1 MTAEIITIGDEILI
15 GQTIDTNSAF
25 IAKEFNK
32 IGLSINRI
40 SSIMDRELDIL
51 NALNSSIDNSDI
63 VIVTGGLGPTND
75 DITKKTIVKF
85 FDDTLVTNQVVLD
98 NIKFIWKKYIKQ
110 PLLQVNIDQSLV
122 PSKSHVFVNTKGSAP
137 GLWLKKNN
145 TIFVFLP
152 GVPFEMKELIK
163 NSVIPKILNEFNLP
177 YIIHKTIL
185 TYGMGE
191 SSIAEIIKDWEK
203 SLPNDI
209 SFAYLPS
216 LGRVK
221 LRLSTKGNDL
231 QKITNNINLYTSK
244 LIPLIEDIF
253 VGYEE
258 GESIEKLI
266 ANKLTSNNLT
276 ISFAESFTGG
286 KISDTLVSVTGASSF
301 FKGSLVCYSTASKVN
316 NLNVDKGLIDKYSV
330 VSKEVVESMALNVK
344 KMFNSDYS
352 LATTGNAGPTKG
364 DSNKEIGTVYIGLA
378 TPEKVFSFEF
388 NFGNSRERVTGKSV
402 NKSLEL
408 ILKELLKN

>member
-51 NALNSSIDNSDI
+51 NTLNSSIDNSDI

-163 NSVIPKILNEFNLP
+163 NSVIPKILNELNLP

-316 NLNVDKGLIDKYSV
+316 NLNVDKDLIDKYSV

-408 ILKELLKN
+408 LLKELLKN

>member
-51 NALNSSIDNSDI
+51 NTLNSSIDNSDI

-85 FDDTLVTNQVVLD
+85 FDDSLVTNQVVLD
-98 NIKFIWKKYIKQ
+98 NIKFIWEKYIKQ

-203 SLPNDI
+203 SLPSDI

-231 QKITNNINLYTSK
+231 QKITNKINSYTLK

-286 KISDTLVSVTGASSF
+286 KISDTLVSVAGASSF

-316 NLNVDKGLIDKYSV
+316 NLNVDKDLIDKYSV

-364 DSNKEIGTVYIGLA
+364 DSNKEIGTVYIGIA

>member
-51 NALNSSIDNSDI
+51 NTLNSSIDNSDI

-85 FDDTLVTNQVVLD
+85 FDDSLVTNQVVLD

-203 SLPNDI
+203 SLPSDI

-231 QKITNNINLYTSK
+231 QKITNNINLYTRK
-244 LIPLIEDIF
+244 LIPLIENIF

-286 KISDTLVSVTGASSF
+286 KISDTLVSVAGASSF

-316 NLNVDKGLIDKYSV
+316 NLNVDKDLIDKYSV

-364 DSNKEIGTVYIGLA
+364 DSNKEIGTVYIGIA

>member
-1 MTAEIITIGDEILI
+1 M
-15 GQTIDTNSAF
+15 
-25 IAKEFNK
+25 
-32 IGLSINRI
+32 
-40 SSIMDRELDIL
+40 
-51 NALNSSIDNSDI
+51 
-63 VIVTGGLGPTND
+63 V
-75 DITKKTIVKF
+75 
-85 FDDTLVTNQVVLD
+85 
-98 NIKFIWKKYIKQ
+98 
-110 PLLQVNIDQSLV
+110 
-122 PSKSHVFVNTKGSAP
+122 
-137 GLWLKKNN
+137 KKNN

-163 NSVIPKILNEFNLP
+163 TSVVPKILNECNLP
-177 YIIHKTIL
+177 HIIHKTIL

-203 SLPNDI
+203 SLPTEI

-231 QKITNNINLYTSK
+231 LKITNNINLYADK
-244 LIPLIEDIF
+244 LLPLIKEIF

-258 GESIEKLI
+258 DESIEKLI
-266 ANKLTSNNLT
+266 ANKLISNNST

-286 KISDTLVSVTGASSF
+286 KISDSLVSVAGASSF
-301 FKGSLVCYSTASKVN
+301 FKGSIVCYSTTSKVN
-316 NLNVDKGLIDKYSV
+316 NLGIKMDLIDKYSV

-364 DSNKEIGTVYIGLA
+364 DSNKEIGTVYIGVA

-402 NKSLEL
+402 NKSFEL
-408 ILKELLKN
+408 LLKELLKN

>member
-40 SSIMDRELDIL
+40 SSIMDKELDIL
-51 NALNSSIDNSDI
+51 NTLNSSIDNSDI

-85 FDDTLVTNQVVLD
+85 FDDSLVTNQVVLD
-98 NIKFIWKKYIKQ
+98 NIRFLWKKYIKQ

-137 GLWLKKNN
+137 GLWFKKNN

-203 SLPNDI
+203 SLPSDI

-231 QKITNNINLYTSK
+231 QKITNNINLYTRK
-244 LIPLIEDIF
+244 LIPLIENIF

-286 KISDTLVSVTGASSF
+286 KISDTLVSVAGASSF

-316 NLNVDKGLIDKYSV
+316 NLNVDKDLIDKYSV

-364 DSNKEIGTVYIGLA
+364 DSNKEIGTVYIGIA